1 MSGNRE
7 RNTIKIHERELRMM
21 YAEHPDAEA
30 SGEMNLNGEILKIE
44 IVPMTL
50 EERFPRISDFGLLQ
64 RIHPGH
70 ALTYLRTDRDEAG
83 KRIGRVLGWEDGRM
97 VAIREDGAAVEIHGS

>member
-1 MSGNRE
+1 MESR
-7 RNTIKIHERELRMM
+7 H
-21 YAEHPDAEA
+21 DEA
-30 SGEMNLNGEILKIE
+30 MGADD
-44 IVPMTL
+44 
-50 EERFPRISDFGLLQ
+50 EERQSMNQPISDFGLLQ

-70 ALTYLRTDRDEAG
+70 ALTYMRTDRDEAG